1 MDEIATGAG
10 AGAPAVAPPAKEP
23 DRPREKRAD
32 RADSSGRDRDRER
45 AEEKREKAEEKRK
58 KQRES
63 ADKELLGWIRM
74 GLSLVTTGI
83 GAERALTYVDRV
95 SPMGR
100 IDPMHLLRVLALA
113 LTLLGLA
120 AMVLACWRYWVVASS
135 LRRSESVPD
144 PRFSLSLIV
153 AVGILTLFF
162 VALAVVVGVRDEIV
176 PQ

>member
-1 MDEIATGAG
+1 MEENGSGNAAG
-10 AGAPAVAPPAKEP
+10 AASDVHPIKDP

-32 RADSSGRDRDRER
+32 RPDGAGRDRERER

-100 IDPMHLLRVLALA
+100 IDPMHLLRMLAVA
-113 LTLLGLA
+113 LMVLGLV
-120 AMVLACWRYWVVASS
+120 AMVLACWRYWAVASS
-135 LRRSESVPD
+135 LRRGELAPE

-162 VALAVVVGVRDEIV
+162 LALVVVTGVRDDLV
-176 PQ
+176 SQ